1 MKSARVRVS
10 RIPSHPACTQPDAQ
24 PDTRA
29 YTQAYIQASR
39 TGLHTAYTQRRH
51 ATPSALSPTTPNP
64 PKVLL
69 YLAVAK
75 MGEAP
80 IDGITAVN
88 PEGLTSATGKWAE
101 AFKARLE
108 GGGLTCNVRDG
119 DDFKRAMLEKHVRR
133 HFEDAF

>member
-1 MKSARVRVS
+1 M
-10 RIPSHPACTQPDAQ
+10 
-24 PDTRA
+24 
-29 YTQAYIQASR
+29 
-39 TGLHTAYTQRRH
+39 
-51 ATPSALSPTTPNP
+51 
-64 PKVLL
+64 LL

-133 HFEDAF
+133 HLEDAF